1 MCRGGVAHN
10 AVRAAAGE
18 RNEKRSG
25 KGETEGSGPG
35 PPSIVWVL
43 GYDQRLRTESDV
55 FVQPIFFRLIDVVP
69 AHGLDLEEARAIVVL
84 PTAMICHASSSVPPT
99 GPDSKP
105 PWRKNSVTGQAPRTT
120 TCDASWRHKRQI
132 IYASPHNDAIV
143 RHPNQVDTAHMPQR
157 IIRAAQIGQ
166 NAD

>member
-1 MCRGGVAHN
+1 MCRVGLAHN

-18 RNEKRSG
+18 RNGKRSG

-43 GYDQRLRTESDV
+43 GYDQRLRQRATSL
-55 FVQPIFFRLIDVVP
+55 FNPISFRLIDVVP

-99 GPDSKP
+99 GRDSNP
-105 PWRKNSVTGQAPRTT
+105 PWRENSVTGQAPRTI
-120 TCDASWRHKRQI
+120 TCDEVG
-132 IYASPHNDAIV
+132 AING
-143 RHPNQVDTAHMPQR
+143 RSSTLG
-157 IIRAAQIGQ
+157 RAATPSYDIQSR
-166 NAD
+166 

>member
-1 MCRGGVAHN
+1 MCRGGLAHN

-18 RNEKRSG
+18 RNGKRSG

-105 PWRKNSVTGQAPRTT
+105 PWRKNTVTGQAPRTI
-120 TCDASWRHKRQI
+120 TCDASWRHKR
-132 IYASPHNDAIV
+132 HL
-143 RHPNQVDTAHMPQR
+143 RL
-157 IIRAAQIGQ
+157 AAQRRHRTTSKPGRYCPHASTDYPRGS
-166 NAD
+166 NWAKR